1 MMKMKTGGHSSMPTA
16 RKAYG
21 SRRKQIG
28 PPDGLFERAMKG
40 MVRGLAIF
48 DKEHRLIVCNNLY
61 REIFDLPDE
70 LTTSGA
76 TFADIIAHHVSRER
90 RLDAKGDRALQQR
103 RINEHLT
110 ALSEGK
116 PFQQT
121 RYLKS
126 GRIILLSSQPLPDGG
141 WVDIQEDV
149 TAERQAE
156 KKIEWLAEHDALTGL
171 YNRVHFR
178 DELQSVLASGR
189 ALAVLWI
196 DIDDFKGINDAFGQP
211 VGDALLKSVAR
222 RLSKVVRKSDVLARL
237 AGDEFALIRV
247 GPIAREEVE
256 HLAQRLLSAIAA
268 DQRLLGR
275 KLHVTG
281 SLSIALAPEHGAN
294 ADEILKN
301 ADLALHR
308 AKISGRGGYEIY
320 DPQGDYAC
328 GRAKR
333 LDIDMKVALKKKQF
347 ELHYQP
353 IVDVATRGVSS
364 FEALIRW
371 RHPERGL
378 IPPADFIPFAEESGW
393 IVEIGKWALGRACKD
408 AAAWPPGIKVSV
420 NLSSVQFEKGDLYGA
435 VSEALAESGLV
446 PGRLELEITESVLLR
461 DHPKTHELLHR
472 FRSFGVKIL
481 LDDFGTAYGSLSY
494 LRSFPFD
501 KLKIDRSFVRDCVGV
516 NGRDCAAIIQSIA
529 ELAKRLRMTSIA
541 EGVETAEQL
550 AMVTKAGC
558 EEVQGFYFSRPVPI
572 GEIGATI
579 SRCREILSSTVQT
592 SA

>member
-1 MMKMKTGGHSSMPTA
+1 M
-16 RKAYG
+16 
-21 SRRKQIG
+21 
-28 PPDGLFERAMKG
+28 E
-40 MVRGLAIF
+40 RGLAMF
-48 DKEHRLIVCNNLY
+48 DKEHRLVVCNNLF
-61 REIFDLPDE
+61 REIFDLPDD
-70 LTTSGA
+70 LTKPGA
-76 TFADIIAHHVSRER
+76 AFADIVAYHVSIER
-90 RLDAKGDRALQQR
+90 GLDAKGDRALQQR
-103 RINEHLT
+103 WINEHLT
-110 ALSEGK
+110 TMSEGK
-116 PFQQT
+116 SFTET
-121 RYLKS
+121 RYLKN
-126 GRIILLSSQPLPDGG
+126 GRIILLSSQPLPNGG
-141 WVDIQEDV
+141 WVDIHEDI

-156 KKIEWLAEHDALTGL
+156 KKIEWLTRHDTLTEL

-178 DELQSVLASGR
+178 DELQGALASGR
-189 ALAVLWI
+189 TLAVLWI
-196 DIDDFKGINDAFGQP
+196 DLDGFKSINDAFGQP

-237 AGDEFALIRV
+237 AGDEFALIRF
-247 GPIAREEVE
+247 GPTTREEIE
-256 HLAQRLLSAIAA
+256 RLAQRLLSAIAA
-268 DQRLLGR
+268 EQRLLGR

-281 SLSIALAPEHGAN
+281 CLSIALAPEHGTN

-308 AKISGRGGYEIY
+308 AKTSGRGGYEIY
-320 DPQGDYAC
+320 DPHGDYAC

-333 LDIDMKVALKKKQF
+333 LDVDMKLALKKKQF

-353 IVDVATRGVSS
+353 IVDIAARDVSS

-371 RHPERGL
+371 RHPEHGL
-378 IPPADFIPFAEESGW
+378 IPPADFIPVAEESGW

-408 AAAWPPGIKVSV
+408 AAAWPDGIKVSV

-435 VSEALAESGLV
+435 VADALADSGLA

-472 FRSFGVKIL
+472 FRSLGVKIL

-501 KLKIDRSFVRDCVGV
+501 KLKIDRSFVRDCDGA
-516 NGRDCAAIIQSIA
+516 NGRDCSAIVQSIA

-558 EEVQGFYFSRPVPI
+558 EEVQGFYFSRPVPV
-572 GEIGATI
+572 GQIGATI
-579 SRCREILSSTVQT
+579 SRCREILSSALQA

>member
-1 MMKMKTGGHSSMPTA
+1 MKMKPGGRSSTLIA
-16 RKAYG
+16 RRTYRSGK
-21 SRRKQIG
+21 KQIKQTS
-28 PPDGLFERAMKG
+28 GLFERAMSG

-48 DKEHRLIVCNNLY
+48 DKEHRLVVCNNLY

-70 LTTSGA
+70 LTKPGA
-76 TFADIIAHHVSRER
+76 TFTDIIAHHVSIER
-90 RLDAKGDRALQQR
+90 GIDAKGDRALEQR
-103 RINEHLT
+103 WINEHLI

-116 PFQQT
+116 PFQET

-141 WVDIQEDV
+141 WVDIQEDI
-149 TAERQAE
+149 TTERQAE
-156 KKIEWLAEHDALTGL
+156 KKIEWLARHDALTEL

-178 DELQSVLASGR
+178 DELQGALASGR
-189 ALAVLWI
+189 TLAVLWI

-237 AGDEFALIRV
+237 AGDEFALIRFD
-247 GPIAREEVE
+247 PATREEVE
-256 HLAQRLLSAIAA
+256 RLAQRLLSAIAA
-268 DQRLLGR
+268 EQRLLGR

-353 IVDVATRGVSS
+353 IVDVAARAVSS

-408 AAAWPPGIKVSV
+408 AAAWPAGIKVSV

-435 VSEALAESGLV
+435 VAEALAGSGLA

-461 DHPKTHELLHR
+461 DHPKTHDLLHR
-472 FRSFGVKIL
+472 FRSLGVKIL

-501 KLKIDRSFVRDCVGV
+501 KLKIDRSFVRDCCGV
-516 NGRDCAAIIQSIA
+516 HGRDCSAIVQSIA
-529 ELAKRLRMTSIA
+529 ELAKRLRMTTIA

-558 EEVQGFYFSRPVPI
+558 EEVQGFYFSKPVPV
-572 GEIGATI
+572 GETVATI
-579 SRCREILSSTVQT
+579 SRCRETLF
-592 SA
+592 SALQASA